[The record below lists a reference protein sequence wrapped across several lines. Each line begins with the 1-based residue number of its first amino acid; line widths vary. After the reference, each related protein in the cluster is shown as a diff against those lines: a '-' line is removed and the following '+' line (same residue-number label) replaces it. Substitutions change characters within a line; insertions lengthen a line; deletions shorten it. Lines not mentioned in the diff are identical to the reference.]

1 MNSNRMRNVGLLAAP
16 LAALALLSGCGSDE
30 TGTAE
35 SSPAPAST
43 TTASAPTTQTG
54 TASPSTT
61 HTDHTQT
68 TTSTAPNP
76 EGCAIGELNVTLG
89 ESSGAAGSVELPVVF
104 TNTGSR
110 TCTLDGFPG
119 VSYVTG
125 ASGSEVGAAAGRSGS
140 GSLVSLAPGSAATS
154 LGASYERRELPGRSV
169 RRDRRCGTEGLP
181 AQQLRL
187 GLPRLPHQGLLDD
200 RREHQ
205 PADGRAGRPLN
216 HGLRR
221 RRPQSAGRRNRPERI
236 RTSAASVN

>member
-35 SSPAPAST
+35 SPPPPAST

-104 TNTGSR
+104 TNTGGR

-154 LGASYERRELPGRSV
+154 LV
-169 RRDRRCGTEGLP
+169 RATNVENY
-181 AQQLRL
+181 
-187 GLPRLPHQGLLDD
+187 
-200 RREHQ
+200 
-205 PADGRAGRPLN
+205 PADQCGVTDVA
-216 HGLRR
+216 GLRVY
-221 RRPQSAGRRNRPERI
+221 PPNSYD
-236 RTSAASVN
+236 SVFLAYPTKGCSMTGANINQLTVAPVAR

>member
-1 MNSNRMRNVGLLAAP
+1 MNSNRMRHVGLLAAP

-104 TNTGSR
+104 TNTGGR

-154 LGASYERRELPGRSV
+154 LV
-169 RRDRRCGTEGLP
+169 RATNVENY
-181 AQQLRL
+181 
-187 GLPRLPHQGLLDD
+187 
-200 RREHQ
+200 
-205 PADGRAGRPLN
+205 PADQCGVTDVA
-216 HGLRR
+216 GLRVY
-221 RRPQSAGRRNRPERI
+221 PPNSYD
-236 RTSAASVN
+236 SVFLAYPTKGCSMTGANINQLTVAPVAR